1 MALNWKSVSADHVK
15 AALKQV
21 GAAKSG
27 NRTSGLIIFEGERAL
42 PAKEV
47 LRVSYQLA
55 NRLPADAKLKFSS
68 GDGTLKILQDLGFR
82 TERVEKPKTT
92 S

>member
-1 MALNWKSVSADHVK
+1 VTLNWKSISADHVR

-21 GAAKSG
+21 GTSRTG
-27 NRTSGLIIFEGERAL
+27 NRTSGLVIVDGDRSL

-47 LRVSYQLA
+47 LRVAYLLA
-55 NRLPADAKLKFSS
+55 NKLPPDAKVKFSS
-68 GDGTLKILQDLGFR
+68 GDGTLKVLRDLGFHA
-82 TERVEKPKTT
+82 ERIEVAKG

>member
-1 MALNWKSVSADHVK
+1 MALNWKSISADHVR

-21 GAAKSG
+21 STSRSV
-27 NRTSGLIIFEGERAL
+27 NRTSGLVIFDGERSL

-47 LRVSYQLA
+47 LRAAYLIA
-55 NRLPADAKLKFSS
+55 HKLPADSNIKFSS
-68 GDGTLKILQDLGFR
+68 GDGTLKVLRDLGFHADR
-82 TERVEKPKTT
+82 IERRKN